1 MHNVMP
7 QSYQPAHRT
16 NDSFGSSNP
25 ELAKQIDQYQSFIT
39 EGDTEGTMRSNST
52 KNNRKVEM
60 GDKFKQAYIEAYVA
74 RKPNKAMKLSYKE
87 FVS

>member
-1 MHNVMP
+1 
-7 QSYQPAHRT
+7 
-16 NDSFGSSNP
+16 
-25 ELAKQIDQYQSFIT
+25 
-39 EGDTEGTMRSNST
+39 
-52 KNNRKVEM
+52 M